1 MKETRLYHHL
11 KLNAVFNLLH
21 PHFYLSTIHVYTP
34 IKRPFHATQ
43 KRHIPPL
50 SSLITSHSPTMPM
63 PQNLPPP
70 MHTQTPLP
78 HNLTLNTCSPRRN
91 ILKHH
96 STKVAKTELSRAIT
110 DQHTIGTARGR
121 VGRGGSDDL
130 VVLAGCA
137 WGDGLPD

>member
-1 MKETRLYHHL
+1 
-11 KLNAVFNLLH
+11 
-21 PHFYLSTIHVYTP
+21 
-34 IKRPFHATQ
+34 
-43 KRHIPPL
+43 
-50 SSLITSHSPTMPM
+50 M

-96 STKVAKTELSRAIT
+96 SAKIAKTELSRAIT
-110 DQHTIGTARGR
+110 DQHTIRTARGR
-121 VGRGGSDDL
+121 VGRGGSNDL

-137 WGDGLPD
+137 WGDGLPDYLAEVAEAVEGGAVADEGVRDGAGCGVAVGWRVGDGDAWGGGGGC